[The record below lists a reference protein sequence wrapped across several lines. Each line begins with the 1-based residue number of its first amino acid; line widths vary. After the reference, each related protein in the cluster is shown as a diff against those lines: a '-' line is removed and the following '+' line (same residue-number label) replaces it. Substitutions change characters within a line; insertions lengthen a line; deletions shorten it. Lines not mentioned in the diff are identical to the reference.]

1 VVDEPAGRL
10 FWCRFGDGRIAV
22 DFGGGGA
29 YKPGSLGWGEMFF
42 DIVGKSGRDAR
53 TAAPMLVLMSVHL
66 EGI

>member
-1 VVDEPAGRL
+1 M
-10 FWCRFGDGRIAV
+10 
-22 DFGGGGA
+22 
-29 YKPGSLGWGEMFF
+29 GEMFF